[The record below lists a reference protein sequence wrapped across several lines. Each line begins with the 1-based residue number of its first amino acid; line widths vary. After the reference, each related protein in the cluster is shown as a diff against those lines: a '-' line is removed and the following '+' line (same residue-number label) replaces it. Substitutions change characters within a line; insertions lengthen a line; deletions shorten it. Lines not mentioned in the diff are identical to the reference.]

1 MAESNQELGF
11 DPVELRQ
18 KYRAERDRRVRAD
31 GNDQY
36 IEVKGDFANY
46 VDDPYVEPPA
56 AREPLTDLVDVL
68 IVGGGFGGL
77 LAVHAWQKRASKTSA
92 SSKKAATSA
101 APGTG
106 IATRVRSVTSRPT
119 SICPC

>member
-11 DPVELRQ
+11 DPAELRQ

-68 IVGGGFGGL
+68 IVGGG
-77 LAVHAWQKRASKTSA
+77 ST
-92 SSKKAATSA
+92 
-101 APGTG
+101 
-106 IATRVRSVTSRPT
+106 
-119 SICPC
+119 